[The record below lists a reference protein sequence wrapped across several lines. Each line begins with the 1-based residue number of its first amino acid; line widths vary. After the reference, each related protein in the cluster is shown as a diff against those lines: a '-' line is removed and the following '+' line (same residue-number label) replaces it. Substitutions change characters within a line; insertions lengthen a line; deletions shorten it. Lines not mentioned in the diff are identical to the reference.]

1 MAEGYIARQLPISVI
16 VIDFFHWVHQ
26 VGQIAMSKGLGE
38 KKSRAIGVL
47 TDGVGPTQSRWL
59 TGRSTIIVKK
69 TIGLKYFYQSFPDW
83 LKMGSS

>member
-38 KKSRAIGVL
+38 KTNSRAIGVL

-59 TGRSTIIVKK
+59 TGRSTMIVKK
-69 TIGLKYFYQSFPDW
+69 QLD
-83 LKMGSS
+83 